1 MSENENPRADTKE
14 QNRNVSRS
22 RLIRIRRL
30 NDALRSQ
37 GSGGIILMTYG
48 VAAYSTGEVE
58 ALFKTIAAYE
68 AFDESN
74 DPYGEHDLGI
84 VPLGTERALW
94 KIDYFDRSRRLHSPD
109 PSDPKVTVRVMTVM
123 LLSEY

>member
-1 MSENENPRADTKE
+1 MSENTNPLGAE
-14 QNRNVSRS
+14 QNKNTRV

-30 NDALRSQ
+30 NDALRCQ
-37 GSGGIILMTYG
+37 GRGGIMLMTYG
-48 VAAYSTGEVE
+48 VAAHSTEEVE
-58 ALFKTIAAYE
+58 DLFRAIAAYD
-68 AFDESN
+68 AFDEAN

-84 VPLGTERALW
+84 VQFGSERALW